1 MANKYMVRVYDCSF
15 VQDFVSTYERY
26 FDTYEQ
32 AKAYAYR
39 LMSQF
44 AITGLQLY
52 IAEVYIRTFTLGAYE
67 PIGYFEFDY
76 MAYDGDLFDLDIT
89 DDELEHYTWHDM
101 F

>member
-15 VQDFVSTYERY
+15 VQNFVDSYELF
-26 FDTYEQ
+26 FDSFEQ
-32 AKAYAYR
+32 AKAYADT

-44 AITGLQLY
+44 ASAVLY
-52 IAEVYIRTFTLGAYE
+52 MYTAEVYIRTFTLGAYE
-67 PIGYFEFDY
+67 IIGYFEFDY

-89 DDELEHYTWHDM
+89 DNELEHYTWHDI